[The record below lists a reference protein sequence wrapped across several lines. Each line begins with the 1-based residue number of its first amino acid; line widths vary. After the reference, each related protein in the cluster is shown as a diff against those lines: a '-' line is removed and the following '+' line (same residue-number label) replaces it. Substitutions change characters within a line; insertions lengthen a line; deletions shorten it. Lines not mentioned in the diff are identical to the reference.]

1 MVVEVVREVLVKAG
15 AEQIWSVVA
24 DPAQAPKWYALA
36 DRIEVLEGSG
46 AGEWRRQY
54 GRWRRKRFEVDLEV
68 VVWEPPRLLVW
79 EHLTERLNGRPATKF
94 ARSTEFRIELAP
106 RGEHTLVR
114 LRSRQEP
121 AGPLRGL
128 LLRLT
133 GIRSLASGMTRSLE
147 KLRALF
153 GS

>member
-1 MVVEVVREVLVKAG
+1 MKAAPEEIWAVV
-15 AEQIWSVVA
+15 S

-46 AGEWRRQY
+46 AGQWRRQY
-54 GRWRRKRFEVDLEV
+54 GRWGRRRSEIDQEI

-79 EHLTERLNGRPATKF
+79 NHLAERLNGRPAPTF
-94 ARSTEFRIELAP
+94 ARSTEFSIELAP
-106 RGEHTLVR
+106 RGDRHTLVR

-121 AGPLRGL
+121 AGPGRGAL
-128 LLRLT
+128 MRLFGT
-133 GIRSLASGMTRSLE
+133 RAVSSGMNRSLE